1 MISFNGQYPL
11 KLFLWVWGAL
21 ILFFLIRFTNWK
33 AAIWRQFSFHEWK
46 FCHMFEIPATKQKPL
61 QSSLFQIITR
71 VSAYYRF
78 VNPMGLKPMTSRT
91 GIWRSIQLSYGSI
104 PLYSRMFRTIVYDGQ
119 AIRITMQSY
128 KDFIDFSHLGHDRPN
143 IISVF

>member
-1 MISFNGQYPL
+1 MIIFNGQYPL
-11 KLFLWVWGAL
+11 KLLLWVWGGSN
-21 ILFFLIRFTNWK
+21 IIFLDSPTGR
-33 AAIWRQFSFHEWK
+33 RQFGGNFLSTSGN

-104 PLYSRMFRTIVYDGQ
+104 PLYSRMFRTIVYDRQ

-128 KDFIDFSHLGHDRPN
+128 KDFIDFSHIGHDRPN

>member
-71 VSAYYRF
+71 VSAF
-78 VNPMGLKPMTSRT
+78 
-91 GIWRSIQLSYGSI
+91 
-104 PLYSRMFRTIVYDGQ
+104 
-119 AIRITMQSY
+119 
-128 KDFIDFSHLGHDRPN
+128 
-143 IISVF
+143 

>member
-1 MISFNGQYPL
+1 MG
-11 KLFLWVWGAL
+11 VGGTL
-21 ILFFLIRFTNWK
+21 ILFFLIRFTNWMVE
-33 AAIWRQFSFHEWK
+33 IWRQFGGNFLSTSGN

-104 PLYSRMFRTIVYDGQ
+104 PLYSRMFRTIVYDKQ